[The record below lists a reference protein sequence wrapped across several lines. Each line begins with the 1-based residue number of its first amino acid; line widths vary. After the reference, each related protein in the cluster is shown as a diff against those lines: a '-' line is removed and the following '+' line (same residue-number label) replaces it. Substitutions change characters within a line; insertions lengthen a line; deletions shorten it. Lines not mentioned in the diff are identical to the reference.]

1 MADIVGSLFGLSV
14 PELQAQR
21 RQRMLDENEQFALMQ
36 AKNSPAPGMTY
47 NQAMLGRSLG
57 QAIGGA
63 LFGVQDPMIE
73 RARTVEGVLK
83 GVMDS
88 LTPEERNSKASVFS
102 KLSEAFAKNP
112 ATQKEAVQAAMQAS
126 QFANEEENSRVNR
139 SYKEALTATSLD
151 AQERKNIGLAYNA
164 GYALKSL
171 LNSNVSPE
179 KFSMAFKA
187 QVEKLKAK
195 GIDTTFLEQAQD
207 PEEQVAAVDYLIGLG
222 TSEKTRSSDNI
233 AEKRAQ
239 ISDRLLSYRREKDKI
254 EQQLKEKGLDIKV
267 SEGLKNRLASM
278 DRAIVTAT
286 GVSDRL
292 ASTEKNLYTRE
303 QLSSRAKEIETLD
316 TELQTQLDIK
326 SLQADFELPM
336 GEAKVAVKDYQ
347 SKLKDILN
355 EKDSEGAP
363 LYSLTKARELAK
375 QYVASGINKPS
386 GMFSKPSFKAPA
398 SEAKVELPAEAK
410 KLLKE
415 GLKTTFGN
423 GQVWTLSNGKPTRL
437 K

>member
-21 RQRMLDENEQFALMQ
+21 RQQMMDENERIALMQ
-36 AKNSPAPGMTY
+36 ARSSPAPGRTY
-47 NQAMLGRSLG
+47 NQALLGRSLG
-57 QAIGGA
+57 QAIGQG

-73 RARTVEGVLK
+73 RAKTVEGVLK

-126 QFANEEENSRVNR
+126 QFANEEENFRVNR
-139 SYKEALTATSLD
+139 SYKEALTATSQD
-151 AQERKNIGLAYNA
+151 AQDRKNIGLAYNA

-179 KFSMAFKA
+179 KFSAAFAA
-187 QVEKLKAK
+187 QVQKLKDK
-195 GIDTTFLEQAQD
+195 GIDTTFLEQAED
-207 PEEQVAAVDYLIGLG
+207 PEEQAAAVEYLIGLG
-222 TSEKTRSSDNI
+222 TSEKTRSSESI
-233 AEKRAQ
+233 AGKKAEVA
-239 ISDRLLSYRREKDKI
+239 DRVLAYKKEKDKI
-254 EQQLKEKGLDIKV
+254 EQQLKEKDLDIKV
-267 SEGLKNRLASM
+267 SEGLKKRLAAM

-286 GVSDRL
+286 GMSDRL
-292 ASTEKNLYTRE
+292 TATEKNLYIRE

-355 EKDSEGAP
+355 EKDSQGAP

-398 SEAKVELPAEAK
+398 SDTPPVN
-410 KLLKE
+410 LLSE
-415 GLKTTFGN
+415 GKQTAFKN
-423 GQVWTLSNGKPTRL
+423 GQVWTLKNGKPT
-437 K
+437 KVK